1 MCDSTTRRLRHQ
13 WLALTLAGLLTITGG
28 AAARPFYA
36 PPAPEEDADAFS
48 GEAELGYTHLSGNTD
63 SQTLIGKGRLTWLT
77 GNWMHTLRGEVRN
90 VARDGE
96 TSAEQ
101 YLVSMRE
108 RYDFQ
113 GPHYLFGFAR
123 WEKDRFSGYDQ
134 QFTAITGYGR
144 HILDGERHRLSLEA
158 GPGFRDDNISDSGDE
173 TLAVAYSALDY
184 RWEISDT
191 ASLDQEVSIEAT
203 DDNTTSR
210 SLSAIT
216 ARLNSRL
223 ALKLSHE
230 IKHNSQP
237 PESADARTDH
247 TTSASL
253 LYSW

>member
-1 MCDSTTRRLRHQ
+1 M
-13 WLALTLAGLLTITGG
+13 
-28 AAARPFYA
+28 
-36 PPAPEEDADAFS
+36 
-48 GEAELGYTHLSGNTD
+48 
-63 SQTLIGKGRLTWLT
+63 
-77 GNWMHTLRGEVRN
+77 
-90 VARDGE
+90 
-96 TSAEQ
+96 
-101 YLVSMRE
+101 
-108 RYDFQ
+108 
-113 GPHYLFGFAR
+113 FGFAR

-134 QFTAITGYGR
+134 QFTAIAGYGR
-144 HILDGERHRLSLEA
+144 HLLDGERHRPLPGGRPRLSRRQHQRRRRQR
-158 GPGFRDDNISDSGDE
+158 PWRSP
-173 TLAVAYSALDY
+173 TALWTTVG
-184 RWEISDT
+184 RSPIRP
-191 ASLDQEVSIEAT
+191 ASTRRSIEAT